1 MTERSDAYAHIAAHY
16 ELHGCDWYAH
26 TFGPRLIPLLKERG
40 YDKSRVLD
48 AGCGTG
54 TLAVSLSREG
64 HEVMGIDL
72 SGAMLDIA
80 RAKDPEGRIA
90 WQEAD
95 VTEFDLEGKR
105 FDVVTCVGDTLNHLA
120 RLDEWEAAFKSF
132 ARHLRPGGA
141 LYFDVMTRKGLEWL
155 DTYQVVDREDRVLI
169 IGFIFEPSTGRS
181 TMKLTSFRR
190 VDGATYERASDTVT
204 EWGQPVDSILEALG
218 RAGFK
223 NAERLWGRAELP
235 EQDERLTVIATRA

>member
-1 MTERSDAYAHIAAHY
+1 MTDRADAYRHIAAHY
-16 ELHGCDWYAH
+16 ELHGCDWYAQA
-26 TFGPRLIPLLKERG
+26 FGPRLLRLLEERG
-40 YDKSRVLD
+40 YAGSRLLD

-54 TLAVSLSREG
+54 TLALSLLREG
-64 HEVMGIDL
+64 HKVTGIDL

-95 VTEFDLEGKR
+95 VTDFDLGAQ

-120 RLDEWEAAFKSF
+120 RIDEWEAAFTSF

-155 DTYQVVDREDRVLI
+155 DTYQVIDRENRVLVL
-169 IGFIFEPSTGRS
+169 GFIYEPATGRS
-181 TMKLTSFRR
+181 TMKMTSFRR
-190 VDGATYERASDTVT
+190 IGDGSTYERASDTVT
-204 EWGQPVDSILEALG
+204 EWGQPVDAIFDVLK
-218 RAGFK
+218 RAGF
-223 NAERLWGRAELP
+223 AAPERLWGRAERP
-235 EQDERLTVIATRA
+235 EDDERLTVIATRV